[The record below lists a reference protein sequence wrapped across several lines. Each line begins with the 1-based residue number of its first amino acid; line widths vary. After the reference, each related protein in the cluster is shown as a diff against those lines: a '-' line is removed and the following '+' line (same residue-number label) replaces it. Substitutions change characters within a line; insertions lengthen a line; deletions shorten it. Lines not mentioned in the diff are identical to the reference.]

1 MFGEGFHLSTS
12 NSILIAQTERPQS
25 LPTRGYSRK
34 RGRTMLNDFP
44 REMMAIWALP
54 VRKEE
59 KKTTKS
65 QSLTSVSSLCVHGL
79 SLHFIWQ
86 QPSGS
91 WRASLNHGVSRNNN
105 TPCPSP
111 GLTQGHADIT
121 KLNILRTISYCNGW
135 VIKALEMDRLLS

>member
-1 MFGEGFHLSTS
+1 
-12 NSILIAQTERPQS
+12 
-25 LPTRGYSRK
+25 
-34 RGRTMLNDFP
+34 MLNDFP

-54 VRKEE
+54 VREGE
-59 KKTTKS
+59 KKNKS
-65 QSLTSVSSLCVHGL
+65 HNLWPVSLAFVVHGL

-135 VIKALEMDRLLS
+135 VIKALEMDRLLSE